1 MSCGSGVLQ
10 DSYGQLTGS
19 LRATLLSNALVYSTV
34 QASGRRHT
42 FTSSSDYVAYKKAQL
57 LAGSK
62 PTQRPQQSVIM
73 TELQALGCNP

>member
-34 QASGRRHT
+34 QASGRRT
-42 FTSSSDYVAYKKAQL
+42 FASSSVYVAYKKAQL